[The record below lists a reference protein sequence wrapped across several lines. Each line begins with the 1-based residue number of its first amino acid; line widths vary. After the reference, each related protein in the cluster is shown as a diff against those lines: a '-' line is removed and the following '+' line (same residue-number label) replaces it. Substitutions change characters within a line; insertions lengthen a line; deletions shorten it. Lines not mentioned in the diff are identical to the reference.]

1 MGELANTLKGW
12 NGGECANRMEAR
24 PTRPT
29 PRGSWRNGG
38 QAAEWPC
45 QPEGRR
51 GAAPRG
57 ERGPAVSSAA
67 PVETP
72 RCFPLR
78 FPPFGVFEFE
88 GGIRKGGF
96 QRGETD
102 GGKQR

>member
-1 MGELANTLKGW
+1 MNSSTGRPSIV
-12 NGGECANRMEAR
+12 GGPPDNR
-24 PTRPT
+24 
-29 PRGSWRNGG
+29 
-38 QAAEWPC
+38 
-45 QPEGRR
+45 
-51 GAAPRG
+51 AAPRG

-72 RCFPLR
+72 RCCPLR
-78 FPPFGVFEFE
+78 FSPFGVFEFE